1 MIDHERA
8 VESLPELFAGRL
20 GANARVELE
29 EHLAECEEC
38 RDIAAAMRMIGAA
51 LCENDDDLEHPTADE
66 IVALALGKRGLTA
79 SVRQRVEKHVETCSQ
94 CAAEIRRVRSVES
107 SVPPMH
113 ALPRADGLDPRPK
126 RRSRTRLAFAAAALL
141 IAALAYPA
149 FLGVVRLPAIE
160 ERARRLEE
168 RGADLARRM
177 QNGHVVQLQIL
188 RSPLREGSPTRS
200 VRVNPREPY
209 ALLAIDAAVPESAS
223 PDARVRLQLLES
235 EDDAV
240 ITAGISISEA
250 RSQLRSS
257 GVLTWL
263 LPSRD
268 LRPGRYRLRASLL
281 DGGDSTVLLD
291 LEFDATR

>member
-1 MIDHERA
+1 VIDHERA
-8 VESLPELFAGRL
+8 VESLPEYFAGRL
-20 GANARVELE
+20 GADACAELE

-38 RDIAAAMRMIGAA
+38 RDMAAAMRMIGAA
-51 LCENDDDLEHPTADE
+51 LGEDDGHPEHPTADE
-66 IVALALGKRGLTA
+66 IVALALGERGMTA
-79 SVRQRVEKHVETCSQ
+79 SVRRRVEEHVETCSQ

-113 ALPRADGLDPRPK
+113 ALPRADAIAPRPK
-126 RRSRTRLAFAAAALL
+126 RRPRTRLALAAAALL
-141 IAALAYPA
+141 VAALAYPV

-168 RGADLARRM
+168 RAADHERRM

-188 RSPLREGSPTRS
+188 RSPLREGSPTQS
-200 VRVNPREPY
+200 VRVNPRAPY
-209 ALLAIDAAVPESAS
+209 VLLAIDAIVPESAS
-223 PDARVRLQLLES
+223 PGARVRLQLLES
-235 EDDAV
+235 GDDAV
-240 ITAGISISEA
+240 ITADTPISEA

-263 LPSRD
+263 LPSQD

-281 DGGDSTVLLD
+281 DGGESTVLFD
-291 LEFDATR
+291 IEFDATR